1 MVLQGIIRE
10 HLLVANSKLKNRKM
24 KIKTLFIAIML
35 FCAIGNL
42 NAQESQSQPITLSAL
57 FEYPTVPED
66 IEDWTERNNWLIENF
81 WNNFNFNG

>member
-1 MVLQGIIRE
+1 
-10 HLLVANSKLKNRKM
+10 
-24 KIKTLFIAIML
+24 ML

-81 WNNFNFNG
+81 WNNFNLSYLFSGSFIMNEIKFIKF